1 MVRPISEKRP
11 PRGVASLMGLVLS
24 STLWFMLNKS
34 TVFSARRG
42 RALQPVAFS
51 AVREQ
56 ATNMARVNSKEKII
70 NQARRDWEEVVG
82 RGAPKNAVEVPAEA
96 RVVVVTELVNDARA
110 GQAEKGE
117 VGVPLPCA
125 SALGAPLAD
134 ASLLKLNR
142 GRDVKP
148 GQKAVPSQGVQA
160 GTVPI
165 VPLAQPKQERLCARA
180 TASEP

>member
-1 MVRPISEKRP
+1 M
-11 PRGVASLMGLVLS
+11 
-24 STLWFMLNKS
+24 
-34 TVFSARRG
+34 
-42 RALQPVAFS
+42 AFS
-51 AVREQ
+51 AAREK
-56 ATNMARVNSKEKII
+56 ATNMANVKSREKIT

-82 RGAPKNAVEVPAEA
+82 RGAPKNAVEVAAEA
-96 RVVVVTELVNDARA
+96 RVVVVADFVNDARA

-117 VGVPLPCA
+117 VGVPMPCT

-134 ASLLKLNR
+134 ASPLKLYR
-142 GRDVKP
+142 GREVKP

-160 GTVPI
+160 GTVPT